1 MNKFYVN
8 WISDK
13 ASKYG
18 TYQMLLQPFAAHTVE
33 RDVTAKPVWCVW
45 LPAAALP
52 TYIKFLADAKAV
64 SKKFVVEADVLEIKS
79 SAVFTHKD
87 GSITQDLV
95 IKFSGVVSKSVELMD
110 AAVIW

>member
-1 MNKFYVN
+1 MSKFHVN

-18 TYQMLLQPFAAHTVE
+18 THQMLLQPLESHTVE

-52 TYIKFLADAKAV
+52 TYIQFLEQAKAA
-64 SKKFVVEADVLEIKS
+64 SKKFVVEADVLDIKS
-79 SAVFTHKD
+79 AAVFTQKD
-87 GSITQDLV
+87 GSTTQDLV
-95 IKFSGVVSKSVELMD
+95 IKFSGVVSKSVEAD
-110 AAVIW
+110 ASVTW